1 MKILI
6 SNTSNLAIYE
16 QIVHQIKDAV
26 IAGGIT
32 EGEMLPS
39 IRSLAKDLQISVIT
53 TKRAYEE
60 LEKEG
65 LIYSVAGKGF
75 YVAEQNTNMLKEKK
89 VQMLEEELGRL
100 AAEWKKAGLAKKDM
114 IDYIQVLFEEWE
126 DEEENHG

>member
-16 QIVHQIKDAV
+16 QIVRQIKDAV
-26 IAGGIT
+26 IAKEIQ

-60 LEKEG
+60 LEKDG

-75 YVAEQNTNMLKEKK
+75 YVAKQNTNMLREKK
-89 VQMLEEELGRL
+89 IQILEEELRKL
-100 AAEWKKAGLAKKDM
+100 ALEWKQAGLSREDM
-114 IDYIQVLFEEWE
+114 TDYIDVLFEEL
-126 DEEENHG
+126 

>member
-16 QIVHQIKDAV
+16 QIIRQIKDAV
-26 IAGGIT
+26 IAK
-32 EGEMLPS
+32 ELQAGEMLPS

-75 YVAEQNTNMLKEKK
+75 YIAKQNTNILKEKK
-89 VQMLEEELGRL
+89 IQMLEEELGNL
-100 AAEWKKAGLAKKDM
+100 VMEWKKADLSKEDM
-114 IDYIQVLFEEWE
+114 MDFINVVFEEL
-126 DEEENHG
+126 

>member
-16 QIVHQIKDAV
+16 QIIRQIKDAV
-26 IAGGIT
+26 IAKEIQ

-65 LIYSVAGKGF
+65 LIYSVKGKGF
-75 YVAEQNTNMLKEKK
+75 YVTKQNMNMLKEKK
-89 VQMLEEELGRL
+89 VQMLEEELGKL
-100 AAEWKKAGLAKKDM
+100 AAEWKKAGLTKADM
-114 IDYIQVLFEEWE
+114 TDYIEVLFEEL
-126 DEEENHG
+126 